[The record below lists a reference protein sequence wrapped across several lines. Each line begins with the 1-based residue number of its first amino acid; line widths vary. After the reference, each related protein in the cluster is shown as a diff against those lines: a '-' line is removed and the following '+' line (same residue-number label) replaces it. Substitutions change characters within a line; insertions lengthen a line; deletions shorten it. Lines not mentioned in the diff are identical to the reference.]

1 MEGAGH
7 LCPPAAA
14 GPAASPRGLRWNPP
28 RSARP
33 SRSQTEDKPVVCLS
47 GKDARLPRL
56 RRVGVRLLR
65 FEEERGRPCA
75 SAPLRGVEKGGPL
88 VHRLGDPRSC
98 AQQSGPY
105 RAPPCASGLAGCQ
118 EDARRPQAGRL
129 RDPWGSGVAL
139 SPALGLQLR
148 LARRR
153 RGVRAALPDAPHL
166 PFPGLA
172 LPPLRPGIS
181 ALNLGR
187 PRAAPTSSCDR
198 SDAL

>member
-1 MEGAGH
+1 M
-7 LCPPAAA
+7 
-14 GPAASPRGLRWNPP
+14 
-28 RSARP
+28 
-33 SRSQTEDKPVVCLS
+33 CLS

-56 RRVGVRLLR
+56 GRVGVRLLR
-65 FEEERGRPCA
+65 FKEERGRPCA

-88 VHRLGDPRSC
+88 VHRRGDPRSC

-129 RDPWGSGVAL
+129 RDPCGSGVAL